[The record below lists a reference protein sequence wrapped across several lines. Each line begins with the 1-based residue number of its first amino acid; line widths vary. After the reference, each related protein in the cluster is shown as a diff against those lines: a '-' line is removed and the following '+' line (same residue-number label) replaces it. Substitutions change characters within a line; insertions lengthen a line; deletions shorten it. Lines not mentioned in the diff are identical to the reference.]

1 MQIVDFELEKL
12 KPYENNPRINAKA
25 VDAVAESIKAFGWRV
40 PIVVD
45 RDNVIVA
52 GHTRYMAAQ
61 KLGLS
66 KVPCVVADDL
76 TPEQIRAY
84 RLADNQTSSLSEW
97 DLDSLALELQ
107 AIEMSDLDI
116 DMEAFGF
123 EARAEF
129 DDFEESQEV
138 KKPEVLVFDKMKIPI
153 TEEEK
158 EALHQRIDEYVDKN
172 GVLNGFIWHLVTNDT
187 GNDTDTGTGDNDTG
201 NAGEPQDR

>member
-1 MQIVDFELEKL
+1 MQIVDIELEKL
-12 KPYENNPRINAKA
+12 KPYENNPRLNAKA
-25 VDAVAESIKAFGWRV
+25 VDPVAESIKAFGWRV

-45 RDNVIVA
+45 RDNLIVA
-52 GHTRYMAAQ
+52 GHTRYLAAR

-187 GNDTDTGTGDNDTG
+187 GTGDNDTG